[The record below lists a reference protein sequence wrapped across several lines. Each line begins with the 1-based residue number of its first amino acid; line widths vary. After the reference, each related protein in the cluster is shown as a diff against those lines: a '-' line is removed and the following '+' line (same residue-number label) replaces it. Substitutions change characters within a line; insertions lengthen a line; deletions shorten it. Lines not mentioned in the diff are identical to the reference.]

1 MQLLEASQRP
11 INILHV
17 ARSLFGIGKNQ
28 RSWSRRRRH
37 TVDPDPVGPQLQ
49 ARRPDQPKN
58 GVLRHDVVRPPHAAA
73 RGGHAGRADDAAPH
87 APLHHRT
94 RRVLDAHRR
103 APRVDAENPVEVG
116 EVEVEDLL
124 PAVLLDRPI
133 YHGLHLLLVANV
145 ALYEAALVEAD
156 GLRHGDALLGL
167 DVGDDDGACAVI
179 GEKPSGGF
187 PDAASTAG
195 DYHNFVLEPFHGRI

>member
-17 ARSLFGIGKNQ
+17 ARSLFGIGKNH

-103 APRVDAENPVEVG
+103 APRVDAENAVEVG
-116 EVEVEDLL
+116 EVEDF
-124 PAVLLDRPI
+124 
-133 YHGLHLLLVANV
+133 LVGGGRRAGV
-145 ALYEAALVEAD
+145 AEHDAD
-156 GLRHGDALLGL
+156 GLRHGDALLVL

-179 GEKPSGGF
+179 GKKASGGF